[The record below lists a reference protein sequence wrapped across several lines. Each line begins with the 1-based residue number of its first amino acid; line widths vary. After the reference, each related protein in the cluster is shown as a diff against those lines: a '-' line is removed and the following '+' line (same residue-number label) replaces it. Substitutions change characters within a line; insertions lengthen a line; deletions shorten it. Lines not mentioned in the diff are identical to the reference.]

1 MLNVQA
7 DAFFGRQSTASQF
20 VENDNGRHRHFE
32 KSDIRQKWG
41 PDVFETLV
49 QIVVSGYLRKR
60 GRS

>member
-1 MLNVQA
+1 MLDARA
-7 DAFFGRQSTASQF
+7 DAFFCRHQSQF
-20 VENDNGRHRHFE
+20 VENDNGRHRRCE

-49 QIVVSGYLRKR
+49 KIVVSGYLRKR